1 MKFIKFHKS
10 LTIVLALLLVIFIVF
25 FAYSEIIY
33 NEKKDNKKVEKC
45 EIALLTYGK
54 IDSEYFNK
62 IEKGVSLAAKTDK
75 IKYKVFSVDDC
86 GGSYE
91 DTLKK
96 VISVNPYVIIMPDES
111 FAETLYNNQK
121 KYEKINFILI
131 GATPHNKD
139 NTDSEVADNVMCVTY
154 DDAESGF
161 VAGYISVQNGY
172 DNLAFVCNDD
182 DERSIH
188 YYYGFLQGA
197 NYAAAL
203 NTERKVK
210 VTVYHKSKEDKSFT
224 VNKIET
230 SVQII
235 ATSDDKV
242 VKNLVQNSDL
252 SKIPVLYLGDNKLN
266 NKNVSGMIIND
277 IPLSIQN
284 AINTLYEEQ
293 EDADKKL
300 NIDISNN
307 TIMFEKYNDDFK
319 KIDNDTINGISEKM
333 KNKDIIVINDTS
345 ISIDELDVNSI
356 TYYDNKIIK

>member
-139 NTDSEVADNVMCVTY
+139 NTDSEVADNVMCRVR
-154 DDAESGF
+154 
-161 VAGYISVQNGY
+161 I
-172 DNLAFVCNDD
+172 CCW
-182 DERSIH
+182 
-188 YYYGFLQGA
+188 
-197 NYAAAL
+197 
-203 NTERKVK
+203 
-210 VTVYHKSKEDKSFT
+210 
-224 VNKIET
+224 
-230 SVQII
+230 
-235 ATSDDKV
+235 
-242 VKNLVQNSDL
+242 
-252 SKIPVLYLGDNKLN
+252 LYLCTEW
-266 NKNVSGMIIND
+266 I
-277 IPLSIQN
+277 
-284 AINTLYEEQ
+284 
-293 EDADKKL
+293 
-300 NIDISNN
+300 
-307 TIMFEKYNDDFK
+307 
-319 KIDNDTINGISEKM
+319 
-333 KNKDIIVINDTS
+333 
-345 ISIDELDVNSI
+345 
-356 TYYDNKIIK
+356 